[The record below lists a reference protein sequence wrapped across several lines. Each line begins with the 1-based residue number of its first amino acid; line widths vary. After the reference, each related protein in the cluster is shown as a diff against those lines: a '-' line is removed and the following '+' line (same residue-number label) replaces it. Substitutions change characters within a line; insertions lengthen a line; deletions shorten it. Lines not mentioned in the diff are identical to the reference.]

1 MFSVSFFH
9 HCKNNSSFLPKNMEF
24 LCFFTLLLLSQSV
37 ALNIAEKMQTECEMC
52 LECENPCDQPP
63 PPPPPQEILCP
74 PPLPPPPPPE
84 ILCPPPLP
92 PPPPPPLE
100 IFCPPPPSPPP
111 PPPPPS
117 PPPPCTHCPLPLPP
131 PQPPICDECVH
142 NKPRPPIIIT
152 AAAASR
158 KVSASISFLT
168 ALALLVSSLLH

>member
-1 MFSVSFFH
+1 ML
-9 HCKNNSSFLPKNMEF
+9 SSSLAMEF
-24 LCFFTLLLLSQSV
+24 LCFFTLLLLSHSV
-37 ALNIAEKMQTECEMC
+37 ALNITEKMQTECEMC

-63 PPPPPQEILCP
+63 PAQEILCP
-74 PPLPPPPPPE
+74 PTLPPGPPPPPPE

-100 IFCPPPPSPPP
+100 IFCPPPPPPSP

-158 KVSASISFLT
+158 EVSASISLAT
-168 ALALLVSSLLH
+168 ALAFLVSSLLH

>member
-37 ALNIAEKMQTECEMC
+37 ALNIAEKTQTACEMC

-74 PPLPPPPPPE
+74 PPLPPPPPPQ

-100 IFCPPPPSPPP
+100 TFCPPPPSPPP
-111 PPPPPS
+111 PSPP

-158 KVSASISFLT
+158 EVSASISFLT

>member
-1 MFSVSFFH
+1 ML
-9 HCKNNSSFLPKNMEF
+9 SSSLRMEL
-24 LCFFTLLLLSQSV
+24 LCFFTLLLISQSV
-37 ALNIAEKMQTECEMC
+37 ALNMTEEMQTACEMC
-52 LECENPCDQPP
+52 LECENPCDQTP

-74 PPLPPPPPPE
+74 PPLPPPPPIE

-111 PPPPPS
+111 PSPPPPPPS

-131 PQPPICDECVH
+131 PQPLVCNECVH

-152 AAAASR
+152 AAAASLE
-158 KVSASISFLT
+158 VSASISFAT
-168 ALALLVSSLLH
+168 ALAFLVSSLLR